1 MTVTSRFTPKSFTGS
16 APVNTQ
22 QASFAPEPQQG
33 QESTV
38 DEGEWQ
44 SGSPISFSY
53 QWQLDGVDI
62 VGATSKTILVLLTM
76 AGKALRCVVKATNK
90 FGFSVSITAA
100 LIVV

>member
-44 SGSPISFSY
+44 SGSSISFSY

-76 AGKALRCVVKATNK
+76 VGKALRCVVKATNQ
-90 FGFSVSITAA
+90 FGFSISITAA
-100 LIVV
+100 LIVA

>member
-1 MTVTSRFTPKSFTGS
+1 MSFTGS

-22 QASFAPEPQQG
+22 QASFSQPPQQG
-33 QESTV
+33 QESTI

-44 SGSPISFSY
+44 SSSSITFSY

-76 AGKALRCVVKATNK
+76 LGKALRCVVKATNK
-90 FGFSVSITAA
+90 FGFSISITAA
-100 LIVV
+100 LIVA